1 MYNTLK
7 INELD
12 ETAPTISQ
20 PTKLKTKLKK
30 HQLTAVYAM
39 QELEN
44 NQYITRTFNSY
55 IHKFSIY
62 DESYR
67 HYNAYFNS
75 NYNKIDYK
83 IETNFGIL
91 SDKVGSGK
99 TYEVIGLLCN
109 NLTPVDRDKIVHNS
123 VYTCLKYNDKKI
135 AFKTNMILVPH
146 NLISQWKTAFEN
158 TSLNVYSIYKKSHI
172 DYLVYADNVFYNTDS
187 NTDNDL
193 DQTNTIEF
201 YDVILLSSTMADQY
215 LDKFKDVKYSRIIID
230 EVTSIKLPL
239 EIGYL
244 CNFIWFITAT
254 PSGLRYIKRFFIKN
268 IITSIHN
275 YVLSSIIIKN
285 NDSYVI
291 ESMNIPDIKQV
302 LIKCQTP
309 TQISIVKDF
318 IPANIME
325 MLDAGNI
332 TEAITK
338 LNCNVDTNENI
349 IEVLTKNIKREIHN
363 KKLELEYQEKII
375 PTDARAYEE
384 ILTKI
389 RDKIKSLELKLESIT
404 LRVKNFTD
412 DCCPICLCDFDNPV
426 VVPCCNHLF
435 CLYCL
440 SKVKNK
446 CPICR
451 TIFNIKDMHI
461 ISNDVKNKINKDKQT
476 KKLTKIEALIK
487 ILKEKTGKFLLFSNY
502 DQTFNK
508 LIDELVKN
516 NIVFSRV
523 QGSGAVVNK
532 IIERFENNEIDV
544 LLLNAQY
551 YGSGLNLQMAT
562 DIIIYHEMSL
572 ELETQII
579 GRAQRIGRN
588 KPLNVFYLLHDHE
601 SHNVTSPFLDISLDL
616 DEDIDKLEIFCN
628 KKKKHKKIITN
639 SIDI

>member
-1 MYNTLK
+1 VHEIDRSHIEDKTYQEWHERTK
-7 INELD
+7 IAEQL
-12 ETAPTISQ
+12 E
-20 PTKLKTKLKK
+20 KTKFKNKETIMNNLVYDKVLWLETLNVLCSHYKVNLYYILGRTYVKMFQSDKPAWFMNEMNQFIDDLNLESYLEIPLDKPLKSVSYYK
-30 HQLTAVYAM
+30 LAELQDMSQRLLLPIEKYKK
-39 QELEN
+39 QEL
-44 NQYITRTFNSY
+44 YHS
-55 IHKFSIY
+55 
-62 DESYR
+62 
-67 HYNAYFNS
+67 
-75 NYNKIDYK
+75 
-83 IETNFGIL
+83 
-91 SDKVGSGK
+91 
-99 TYEVIGLLCN
+99 
-109 NLTPVDRDKIVHNS
+109 
-123 VYTCLKYNDKKI
+123 
-135 AFKTNMILVPH
+135 
-146 NLISQWKTAFEN
+146 
-158 TSLNVYSIYKKSHI
+158 
-172 DYLVYADNVFYNTDS
+172 
-187 NTDNDL
+187 
-193 DQTNTIEF
+193 
-201 YDVILLSSTMADQY
+201 
-215 LDKFKDVKYSRIIID
+215 
-230 EVTSIKLPL
+230 
-239 EIGYL
+239 
-244 CNFIWFITAT
+244 
-254 PSGLRYIKRFFIKN
+254 
-268 IITSIHN
+268 
-275 YVLSSIIIKN
+275 
-285 NDSYVI
+285 
-291 ESMNIPDIKQV
+291 IKQV

-375 PTDARAYEE
+375 PTDTRTYEE

-601 SHNVTSPFLDISLDL
+601 SHNVTSPVLDISLDL